1 MVNPKINALTKHFL
15 GYYSK
20 ESGIRRNSYDK
31 GLYGENKWDLLNR
44 IKGHRP
50 LNASSTSANL

>member
-31 GLYGENKWDLLNR
+31 GLYGENKWDLLNK
-44 IKGHRP
+44 KGK
-50 LNASSTSANL
+50 

>member
-1 MVNPKINALTKHFL
+1 MVNPKIMDLTKHFL

-31 GLYGENKWDLLNR
+31 GLCGENKWDLLNR
-44 IKGHRP
+44 IKGHWP
-50 LNASSTSANL
+50 LKESPTSANI